1 MAALFF
7 DWERVL
13 ANTQH
18 IMKKIHLRIYHFSIY
33 ALSGLLFLTACETK
47 NQQQTEQKAP
57 SDSVAIQPED
67 VVVVS
72 NQSEF
77 LRTIVGNTTNHFFR
91 GLDLGSDIN
100 EIKTTETF
108 EIFEDSTS
116 HVSYTHETENF
127 ESVDIRYSLD
137 KNKTIH
143 DIQAD
148 VYLNTKNSAN
158 SLWDQF
164 DNYFSGRYV
173 ATKTIGKTKIWK
185 AKEGVFV
192 KLMDVS
198 EGKDFGLQIKMGPD
212 AAKNL

>member
-1 MAALFF
+1 MQHKYLNFFFVIIFLAAC
-7 DWERVL
+7 D
-13 ANTQH
+13 N
-18 IMKKIHLRIYHFSIY
+18 
-33 ALSGLLFLTACETK
+33 K
-47 NQQQTEQKAP
+47 NKGQSEQKQPA
-57 SDSVAIQPED
+57 DSIAARPED
-67 VVVVS
+67 VVSVS

-77 LRTIVGNTTNHFFR
+77 LRTIVGNTTKQFFR
-91 GLDLGSDIN
+91 GLDLGSSVSDI
-100 EIKTTETF
+100 KATETF
-108 EIFEDSTS
+108 EIFEDSTN

-127 ESVDIRYSLD
+127 ESVDVKYGLD

-143 DIQAD
+143 DIKTD
-148 VYLNTKNSAN
+148 VYLNTQASAN